1 MENRYLSLDNIEIG
15 FNNKIP
21 LLLFGLMH
29 QY

>member
-1 MENRYLSLDNIEIG
+1 MENRYLPLDNIEIG
-15 FNNKIP
+15 FNNEIS